1 MAPSVSI
8 ILLNWNTGDETIE
21 CLKSLYNIEYDNY
34 EIIAVDNDSHDDSVE
49 KIKEYAA
56 GERTVSSPFVPEEFT
71 ATPIDI
77 ETYEIDEAMSRSR
90 TQMEQ
95 LGGTLT
101 LIENDT
107 NAGFPGGCNIGMEYA
122 IKKDVDYVLLLNN
135 DVVVDE
141 EFLTH
146 LVEPAEADSSVG
158 IVGSKIHYYDDP
170 DRIQSIGGDMRWWI
184 ATPIDYGS
192 NDTDTGEYDEI
203 KERDFVWATS
213 QLIKTELIDE
223 IGGLDETFFFGV
235 EEYDY
240 CARAKNAGYRVL
252 FSPESKIWHKGNAS
266 GKKLSEYPDV
276 ADTINSKKGF
286 LDYKFIYAL
295 LRKRFPPGLVIVPF
309 VLRYFSVVY
318 RGVRRRAG
326 IERSNRENI

>member
-1 MAPSVSI
+1 MEPSVSI
-8 ILLNWNTGDETIE
+8 VLLNWNTGDETIE

-34 EIIAVDNDSHDDSVE
+34 EIIIVDNDSHDDSVE

-56 GERTVSSPFVPEEFT
+56 GERTVSSPFVPDEFSP
-71 ATPIDI
+71 TPVDMNSYGIN
-77 ETYEIDEAMSRSR
+77 EAMARSR
-90 TQMEQ
+90 TQTEQ
-95 LGGTLT
+95 LDRTLT

-107 NAGFPGGCNIGMEYA
+107 NAGFPGGCNIGIEYA
-122 IKKDVDYVLLLNN
+122 MKKDVDYVLLLNN

-141 EFLTH
+141 KFLTH

-158 IVGSKIHYYDDP
+158 IVGSKIYYYDEP

-192 NDTDTGEYDEI
+192 NEIDTGEYDEI

-213 QLIKTELIDE
+213 QLIKTDLIDE
-223 IGGLDETFFFGV
+223 IGDLDETFFFGV

-240 CARAKNAGYRVL
+240 CSRAKNAGYKVL
-252 FSPESKIWHKGNAS
+252 FSPDSKIWHKGNAS

-276 ADTINSKKGF
+276 AKTINNKKGF

-295 LRKRFPPGLVIVPF
+295 LRKRFPPGIVMVPF
-309 VLRYFSVVY
+309 VLRYITVVY
-318 RGVRRRAG
+318 KGIRRQIG
-326 IERSNRENI
+326 TESSNRENI

>member
-1 MAPSVSI
+1 MEPAVSI
-8 ILLNWNTGDETIE
+8 VLLNWNTGDETIE
-21 CLKSLYNIEYDNY
+21 CLKSLYNIEYDNF
-34 EIIAVDNDSHDDSVE
+34 EIIIVDNNSHDDSVE

-56 GERTVSSPFVPEEFT
+56 GERTVSSPYVPDDFT

-77 ETYEIDEAMSRSR
+77 ESFEIDEAMSQSR
-90 TQMEQ
+90 IETD
-95 LGGTLT
+95 LLDRKLT

-107 NAGFPGGCNIGMEYA
+107 NAGFPGGCNIGMNYA
-122 IKKDVDYVLLLNN
+122 MKKDVDYVLLLNN
-135 DVVVDE
+135 DVVVDK

-146 LVEPAEADSSVG
+146 LVEPAEVDSSVG
-158 IVGSKIHYYDDP
+158 IVGSKIYYYDDP

-192 NDTDTGEYDEI
+192 NEADTGEYDEI

-213 QLIKTELIDE
+213 QLIKTNLIEE

-240 CARAKNAGYRVL
+240 CSRAKNAGYKVL

-266 GKKLSEYPDV
+266 GKKLSEYPNV
-276 ADTINSKKGF
+276 AETINSKKGF

-295 LRKRFPPGLVIVPF
+295 LRKRFPPGIVMIPF
-309 VLRYFSVVY
+309 VLRYVSVVF
-318 RGVRRRAG
+318 RGIRHRVG
-326 IERSNRENI
+326 TERSNRENI